1 MSLIPASYST
11 YISPFMKKH
20 ILLKL
25 WVALLLCCT
34 AACQSN
40 SGDGT
45 MAAADSTEAAPT
57 TIYVVRHAE
66 KDTSDAKNE
75 DPALT
80 PAGEAR
86 AEALRDLLEGQE
98 INALYTTKYIRN
110 KSTLQPLAD
119 ERQLEMQVYEAHDF
133 ENLKKKL
140 LEQHRGETLV
150 VVGHSNTILPI
161 IEAFGATRPVE
172 EIADSAYSY
181 LFKLT
186 VAPDGTTTVE
196 TSRFGAA
203 TAR

>member
-1 MSLIPASYST
+1 MSLIPVSYST
-11 YISPFMKKH
+11 YISISMKKYT
-20 ILLKL
+20 LFKL

-45 MAAADSTEAAPT
+45 MAAADNTEAAPT

-86 AEALRDLLEGQE
+86 AEALRALLEGQE
-98 INALYTTKYIRN
+98 VDALYTTKYIRN

-133 ENLKKKL
+133 EGLKKQL
-140 LEQHRGETLV
+140 LGQHRGETVV

-161 IEAFGATRPVE
+161 IEAFGAEKPVN

-186 VAPDGTTTVE
+186 VAPDGTATVE